1 MQMPRWL
8 KFAIAVLV
16 ALSFVPLV
24 VAYRYRQVRKPRP
37 RLHLVFDM
45 DDQSKYK
52 PQEPNDLFADGR
64 AMRPRI
70 DGTVPREEIVGD
82 PELTTGRRA
91 DGSFVDAFP
100 VAVDRELLL
109 RGQDRF
115 NIYCAPCHGW
125 DGFGQGVVARRADR
139 LQEGTWVPPT
149 SLHDK
154 TVRERPVGH
163 IYNTIRN
170 GIRNMPAYGPQIP
183 VRDRWA
189 IVAYV
194 KALQRST
201 SATLQD
207 VPPDK
212 RAELEGR

>member
-1 MQMPRWL
+1 MDMPRWL
-8 KFAIAVLV
+8 KFVIAVLV

-24 VAYRYRQVRKPRP
+24 VAYRYRQVKKSRP

-52 PQEPNDLFADGR
+52 PQETHPLYADGR
-64 AMRPRI
+64 AMRPPI
-70 DGTVPREEIVGD
+70 EGTVPREAVVGR
-82 PELTTGRRA
+82 PELTEGRDAAGR
-91 DGSFVDAFP
+91 FVERFP
-100 VAVDRELLL
+100 VPVDRALLE
-109 RGQDRF
+109 RGRDRF
-115 NIYCAPCHGW
+115 DIYCAPCHGW
-125 DGFGQGVVARRADR
+125 DGSGRGMVALRADR
-139 LQEGTWVPPT
+139 LQEGTWVPPS

-163 IYNTIRN
+163 IYNTIRH

-194 KALQRST
+194 RALQRSQN
-201 SATLQD
+201 ARLED
-207 VPPDK
+207 VPESQ
-212 RAELEGR
+212 RGALR